1 MNGHEPISNRLQA
14 RVEKGRLV
22 LNEPTDLPE
31 GTVLDL
37 VADERIEDL
46 DPEEREALHAA
57 LDHAIEQ
64 VERGEVVSA
73 ETVLARLRARG

>member
-1 MNGHEPISNRLQA
+1 MNSTDSPLRATVRN
-14 RVEKGRLV
+14 GRLV
-22 LNEPTDLPE
+22 LDVPTDLPD

-37 VADERIEDL
+37 VVDEGVDDL
-46 DPEEREALHAA
+46 DPAEREALHAA

-73 ETVLARLRARG
+73 EKVLAKIRARG